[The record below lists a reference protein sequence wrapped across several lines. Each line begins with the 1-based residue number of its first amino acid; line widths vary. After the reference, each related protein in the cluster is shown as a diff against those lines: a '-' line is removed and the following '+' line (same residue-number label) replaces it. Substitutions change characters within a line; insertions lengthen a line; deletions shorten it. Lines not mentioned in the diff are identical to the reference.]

1 MNAIDCPFCSLPEE
15 QVLARTDMAIAFYDR
30 FPVSPGHVL
39 VIPEDHIGS
48 LLELPEK
55 DLTELWSLVA
65 YIRNLLQEK
74 YQPAGFNIG
83 INEGVAAGQTEAH
96 AHIHIIPR
104 YEGDVPDPR
113 GGIRWVV
120 PAKAKYW

>member
-1 MNAIDCPFCSLPEE
+1 MNATECPFCNLPEKD
-15 QVLARTDMAIAFYDR
+15 VLARTDMAVAFYDR

-39 VIPEDHIGS
+39 VIPEDHVGS

-65 YIRNLLQEK
+65 YIRNQLTEQ

-83 INEGVAAGQTEAH
+83 INEGIAAGQTVAH

-104 YEGDVPDPR
+104 YAGDVADPR

>member
-1 MNAIDCPFCSLPEE
+1 MNATECPFCNLPEE
-15 QVLARTDMAIAFYDR
+15 HVLARTDMAVAFYDR

-65 YIRNLLQEK
+65 YVRNLLKEK

-83 INEGVAAGQTEAH
+83 INEGVAAGFIT
-96 AHIHIIPR
+96 R
-104 YEGDVPDPR
+104 VR
-113 GGIRWVV
+113 CMLIRRMVSVWRAWDWPGV
-120 PAKAKYW
+120 

>member
-1 MNAIDCPFCSLPEE
+1 MNAIECPFCNLPEE
-15 QVLARTDMAIAFYDR
+15 QVLARTDMAVAFYDR
-30 FPVSPGHVL
+30 FPVSRGQVL

-65 YIRNLLQEK
+65 YIRNQLKVQ

-83 INEGVAAGQTEAH
+83 INEGVAAGQTVAH

-104 YEGDVPDPR
+104 YAGDVADPR

>member
-1 MNAIDCPFCSLPEE
+1 MTAIECPFCNLPEE
-15 QVLARTDMAIAFYDR
+15 QVLARTDRAGACYDR
-30 FPVSPGHVL
+30 CPVSRGHVL

-65 YIRNLLQEK
+65 YIRNQLKVQ

-83 INEGVAAGQTEAH
+83 INEGVAAGQTVAH

-104 YEGDVPDPR
+104 YAGDVADPR